1 MVDIKYVV
9 EISWMEGTSL
19 RIQDKSW
26 MTYASNRVAKTESS
40 ITKTLEK
47 LSGGDKIVRAS
58 LNASGLSI
66 SETMRTQIRGLSRA
80 QQNIQDGLSVLEVT
94 DEGLQS
100 VNKILLRTREL
111 AVQAASDTLTDED
124 RSLAQTEVDQLM
136 ESIDKTAEYMEFN
149 TQKILGENRPLY
161 IHVGA
166 NSNQN
171 LAIDTVDV
179 STKKL
184 GLENASLETRE
195 KANKLIQDIDNALE
209 YVSKNLAKTGAS
221 YNRLSMKY
229 ENASRVQES
238 IQKSESLLRDPDMA
252 TEMVDFVKQQ
262 IIQQGEQLLIKNTN
276 ENVRAVL
283 NLFN

>member
-221 YNRLSMKY
+221 YNRLSMKH

-262 IIQQGEQLLIKNTN
+262 IIQQGEQLLIQNTN
-276 ENVRAVL
+276 EKVRAIL

>member
-1 MVDIKYVV
+1 LVDIKYVV

-221 YNRLSMKY
+221 YNRLSMKH

>member
-1 MVDIKYVV
+1 
-9 EISWMEGTSL
+9 MEGTSL

>member
-1 MVDIKYVV
+1 LVDIKYVV

-221 YNRLSMKY
+221 YNRLSMKH

-262 IIQQGEQLLIKNTN
+262 IIQQGEQLLIQNTN
-276 ENVRAVL
+276 EKVRAIL

>member
-1 MVDIKYVV
+1 
-9 EISWMEGTSL
+9 MEGTSL

-221 YNRLSMKY
+221 YNRLSMKH